1 MTLAPMAEK
10 LTGPGL
16 KEEITLHLHLTTLK
30 ISCYFFFRCLVKKMT
45 CFWSLYED
53 YRNILAEKNWIIDIK
68 RKDEGVTIKIV
79 ANESTIN
86 VNEQLKILN
95 DLYIKH
101 GIKNYGFHNF
111 IVKEIISIKKIM
123 IRYVFSF

>member
-1 MTLAPMAEK
+1 
-10 LTGPGL
+10 
-16 KEEITLHLHLTTLK
+16 
-30 ISCYFFFRCLVKKMT
+30 MT
-45 CFWSLYED
+45 CVWSLYED